1 MAHQYIP
8 GTNSFGAIDNADN
21 ILKSESPFVS
31 LSIDLN
37 RLSFKTEYSAISA
50 PFKNVQDEELNLIK
64 SLMKW
69 PETMFTALESL
80 LCSQKS
86 FACSNKKSIFFDWAV
101 CSSIFWFE
109 HFQEEKIC
117 RLMESQ

>member
-37 RLSFKTEYSAISA
+37 RLSFKTEYSPISA
-50 PFKNVQDEELNLIK
+50 PFKNKL
-64 SLMKW
+64 
-69 PETMFTALESL
+69 
-80 LCSQKS
+80 S
-86 FACSNKKSIFFDWAV
+86 FFILSFSKNIP
-101 CSSIFWFE
+101 
-109 HFQEEKIC
+109 
-117 RLMESQ
+117 